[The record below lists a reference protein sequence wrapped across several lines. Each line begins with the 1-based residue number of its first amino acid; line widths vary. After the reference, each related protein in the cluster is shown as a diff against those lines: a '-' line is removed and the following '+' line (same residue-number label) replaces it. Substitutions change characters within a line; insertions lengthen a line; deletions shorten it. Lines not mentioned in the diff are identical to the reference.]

1 MMTSCKSFCRARD
14 SKARWTAGEQAQVEQ
29 GLTKLVVFCKFC
41 LDRSKRNDMPKLSPV
56 QQKFILHWGEMG
68 TRWGINRTV
77 AQIHALLYISPTPL
91 HAEDIAN
98 TLKVARS
105 NVSTSLKE
113 LQGWGI
119 VKLVHVLGDKRD
131 HFESMKDVWEMFR
144 VVLDERKKREIDPTL
159 AVLRE
164 CIAEAEKDRSSDR
177 YTEER
182 LRELCGF
189 FETTL
194 AWYGQI
200 RSWPTQALARF
211 VKLGDKVRKA
221 LGLLD

>member
-1 MMTSCKSFCRARD
+1 MNST
-14 SKARWTAGEQAQVEQ
+14 
-29 GLTKLVVFCKFC
+29 GL
-41 LDRSKRNDMPKLSPV
+41 N
-56 QQKFILHWGEMG
+56 QIQEKFILHWGEMG

-77 AQIHALLYISPTPL
+77 AQIHALLFISPTPL
-91 HAEDIAN
+91 HAEAIAN

-159 AVLRE
+159 AMLRE
-164 CIAEAEKDRSSDR
+164 CITEAEKDKETDE

-182 LRELCGF
+182 LKALRDF
-189 FETTL
+189 FEITTS
-194 AWYGQI
+194 WYVQI
-200 RSWPTQALARF
+200 RQWPMAGMVKF
-211 VKLGDKVRKA
+211 VKLGDKA
-221 LGLLD
+221 LKTLRLGG